1 MRKLL
6 LFMCALCAIL
16 PLSSC
21 IRDKEAAYS
30 FEFEVQAKLK
40 DEADWEE
47 LKAYFD
53 ENYTN
58 ESMVHN
64 MFTTY
69 SDACMKSLDLFD
81 QGRNRVDGKFI
92 LDHITDEEDVVIL
105 IGVLSGK
112 DLREPVN
119 STYWDY
125 NLKKTLYPD

>member
-16 PLSSC
+16 SLSSC

-30 FEFEVQAKLK
+30 FEFEVQANLK
-40 DEADWEE
+40 DEAAWEE
-47 LKAYFD
+47 LKTYFD
-53 ENYTN
+53 ANYTN
-58 ESMVHN
+58 ESMVQN

-69 SDACMKSLDLFD
+69 SDACMKSLDFFD
-81 QGRNRVDGKFI
+81 KGRNRVDGKFI

-112 DLREPVN
+112 DLREPEN